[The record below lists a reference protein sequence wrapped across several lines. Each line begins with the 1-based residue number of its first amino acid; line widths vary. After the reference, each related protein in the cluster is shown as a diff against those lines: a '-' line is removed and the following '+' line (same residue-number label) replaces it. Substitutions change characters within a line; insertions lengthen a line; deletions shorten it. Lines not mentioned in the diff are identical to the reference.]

1 MEKTMRGL
9 RFVALAIA
17 AFTLTACEN
26 MPSSTRLGPRTI
38 TLSGKTYSET
48 ELGNFVSWR
57 CRELIRGESTLV
69 EVGFVLYDGGVS
81 GVLARYQ
88 RQGLNQRWDW
98 GPGGGKFSIIIKPDG
113 TGLYY
118 DFSSVPS
125 GETTKANDIYKCSQ

>member
-1 MEKTMRGL
+1 
-9 RFVALAIA
+9 
-17 AFTLTACEN
+17 
-26 MPSSTRLGPRTI
+26 
-38 TLSGKTYSET
+38 LSGKTYSET

-69 EVGFVLYDGGVS
+69 EVGVFTKDELDKFGFVLYDGGDS